1 MTGPYV
7 TDDDLHLL
15 AEGTHLRMY
24 RRFGSHPAI
33 EDGVAGVWFSVW
45 APNAV
50 GVWVRGDFD
59 GWAVPGSALEARGG
73 GVWEGFVPGVLINQ
87 RYKYHVLAVD
97 GQRGDKADPLAI
109 CAERPPET
117 ASVVRDLGFTWTDEA
132 WLAERAARHQPG
144 QPMSIY
150 EVHLGSW
157 MRLPDEENRSLS
169 YREIAPR
176 LAEHCTRLG
185 FTHVELLPV
194 MEHPFFGSWGYQI
207 TGFFAA
213 SRRFGDPQDL
223 MYLIDTLHRAGLGVI
238 LDWVP
243 GHFPSDAHGLA
254 YFDGTHLYEHA
265 DPRQGFH
272 PEWKSLIFN
281 FGRKE
286 VKSFLLSSAMF
297 WLEMFHA
304 DGLRIDGVASMLH
317 LDYARNPGEWIPNA
331 FGGRE
336 NLDAVEFL
344 RQLNQAIR
352 VEHPG
357 CVSIAEDS
365 TTWPQVTRR
374 VEVGGLGFTSKW
386 DMGWMHDILGY
397 LAVDPIHRRYHHNQ
411 ITFRSV
417 YQYDEAYVLP
427 LSHDEVVHGKGSLAN
442 KMWGDA
448 WQKRANLR
456 LLFAVQWT
464 WPGKKLFFMGNELGQ
479 WREWDHDGSLDWH
492 LLGDENHAGIVRWV
506 TDLNRVYR
514 SEPALHEGDHQ
525 KFGFDWVDGAD
536 IDNSVIT
543 FLRRPADLDG
553 DVILVAFNFT
563 PIIRYDYYIGVP
575 RGGRWTELLG
585 SDAPTYGGSGV
596 GNQGGLLAED
606 VAWHGRPAKLRVTL
620 PPLGAVIFVHR
631 GTPAVVPVPVAVPV
645 P

>member
-1 MTGPYV
+1 MTDTFV

-24 RRFGSHPAI
+24 RRFGAHLA
-33 EDGVAGVWFSVW
+33 EKEGVSGAWFAVW

-50 GVWVRGDFD
+50 GVWVHGDFD
-59 GWAVPGSALEARGG
+59 AWEHPGIALEARGG
-73 GVWEGFVPGVLINQ
+73 GVWEGFVPGVSINQ
-87 RYKYHVLAVD
+87 RYKYHVLARD
-97 GQRGDKADPLAI
+97 GQRGDKADPLGI
-109 CAERPPET
+109 CAEAPPAT
-117 ASVVRDLGFTWTDEA
+117 ASVVRDLGFVWGDEA
-132 WLAERAARHQPG
+132 WLAERGAGQQPD

-157 MRLPDEENRSLS
+157 MRLPGEGNRSLS

-185 FTHVELLPV
+185 FTHVELMPV

-213 SRRFGDPQDL
+213 SRRYGDPQDL
-223 MYLIDTLHRAGLGVI
+223 MFLIDALHRAGLGVI

-297 WLEMFHA
+297 WLEVFHA

-317 LDYARNPGEWIPNA
+317 LDYARNPGEWVPNIY
-331 FGGRE
+331 GGRE
-336 NLDAVEFL
+336 NLEAVEFL
-344 RQLNQAIR
+344 RHLNMAIR
-352 VEHPG
+352 VEHPD
-357 CVSIAEDS
+357 CVTIAEDS
-365 TTWPQVTRR
+365 TAWPQVTRR
-374 VEVGGLGFTSKW
+374 VEVGGLGFSSKW

-397 LAVDPIHRRYHHNQ
+397 LAVDPIHRRYHHNK

-417 YQYDEAYVLP
+417 YQYDESYVLP

-492 LLGDENHAGIVRWV
+492 LLGDEAHAGIGQWV
-506 TDLNRVYR
+506 ADLNRAYR

-525 KFGFDWVDGAD
+525 RFGFDWVDGAD
-536 IDNSVIT
+536 VDNSVIT
-543 FLRRPADLDG
+543 FLRRPADPDG
-553 DVILVAFNFT
+553 DVVLVAFNFT

-575 RGGRWTELLG
+575 RGGFWTELLC

-596 GNQGGLLAED
+596 GNQGGVIADD
-606 VAWHGRPAKLRVTL
+606 VVWHGRPAKLRVTL

-631 GTPAVVPVPVAVPV
+631 GAKAVSTPDP
-645 P
+645 